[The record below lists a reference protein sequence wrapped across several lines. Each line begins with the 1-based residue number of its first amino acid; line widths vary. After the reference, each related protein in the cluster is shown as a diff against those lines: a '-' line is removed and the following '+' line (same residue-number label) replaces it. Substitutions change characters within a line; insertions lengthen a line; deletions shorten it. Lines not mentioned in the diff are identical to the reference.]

1 MRQRRKKIIVPVS
14 GGKDSLLTLL
24 LAIEMNGVGN
34 CIPLFNDTGWEHPE
48 TYSYLKRI
56 EVKLDIKIQTTH
68 GGMYSGTVVTN
79 IEELIIKVGD
89 FPHGP
94 MRFCSGFLKKD
105 AGNNWVK
112 ENCSPNID
120 YEVWYGMRLDESSNR
135 KVKYGKFD
143 SKTIYDYDDVFPG
156 QYSKKYREF
165 IKVKFPILEFTTNQ
179 VFDEI
184 RKRGVELNPLYF
196 ERTND
201 RVGCYP
207 CMLASKAKQAKMF
220 NTEFGK
226 IQLAKIRRLEKI
238 IGQKYEMIDAEDAPC
253 GFCLI

>member
-1 MRQRRKKIIVPVS
+1 MRQRQKKIIVPVS

-24 LAIEMNGVGN
+24 LAIEIHGVEN
-34 CIPLFNDTGWEHPE
+34 CLALFNDTGWEHPQ

-56 EVKLDIKIQTTH
+56 ESCLGININRTH
-68 GGMYSGTVVTN
+68 GGMYSGDNITN

-94 MRFCSGFLKKD
+94 MRFCSGHLKKK
-105 AGNNWVK
+105 AGNDWVRA
-112 ENCSPNID
+112 NCKPSID

-135 KVKYGKFD
+135 KVRYGRFD
-143 SKTIYDYDDVFPG
+143 SKTIYDYDDIYPG
-156 QYSKKYREF
+156 QFSKKYRKF
-165 IKVKFPILEFTTNQ
+165 IKIKLPILEFSTNQ
-179 VFDEI
+179 VFEEI

-207 CMLASKAKQAKMF
+207 CLLASKDRQAKMF
-220 NTEFGK
+220 NTQFGK

-238 IGQKYEMIDAEDAPC
+238 IGKKYKMVDAEDAPC